1 MFDEQ
6 TPLHIDPPSEDA
18 TALWAK
24 ALEVAQALG
33 ETEDWTLVGGLMV
46 QLHALEHDRDTRLT
60 ADIDVLGNARRRP
73 QMTQKIAATLEG
85 LGGTISTPSRAD
97 PDLGYQFDIDGE
109 LVEILG
115 PDGLK
120 ADPQTVGRF
129 KTIQV
134 PGGTQALRRTE
145 VVWIALPEGSI
156 GPMRRPSL
164 LGAILIKARV
174 LAKHRPD
181 KFDSDRQDLLV
192 LLSLVDDP
200 RGLAAADELTEKEK
214 KWLADV
220 AAELTFTDPTLTD
233 LFDREHLL
241 RAEQAFELLVAPSP

>member
-1 MFDEQ
+1 MFDKQ
-6 TPLHIDPPSEDA
+6 TPLQIDPPSEDA
-18 TALWAK
+18 TILWAK

-85 LGGTISTPSRAD
+85 LGGTMAEPPRSD
-97 PDLGYQFDIDGE
+97 PDLGYQFHVDGE
-109 LVEILG
+109 LIEILG
-115 PDGLK
+115 PDGLR
-120 ADPQTVGRF
+120 ADPQTVGEF
-129 KTIQV
+129 KTFQV

-145 VVWIALPEGSI
+145 VVWIALAKESAV
-156 GPMRRPSL
+156 PMRRPSL

-174 LAKHRPD
+174 VAKHRRD
-181 KFDSDRQDLLV
+181 KFESDRQDLLV

-200 RGLAAADELTEKEK
+200 RGLATIGELTEKEK

-220 AAELTFTDPTLTD
+220 ADELNFTDPSLTD
-233 LFDREHLL
+233 LFDRGHLV
-241 RAEQAFELLVAPSP
+241 RAEQAFDLLVA